1 MAKKSIKKPIKKS
14 KKAITTKKHK
24 GASTKKPAKPPLDV
38 MFIHSC
44 LQNNFRKTVDPCA
57 SFVLEGV
64 LQYLG
69 AEILE
74 LSYRAAQNRCK
85 NSGHSIVI
93 TESDIIAAVENDND
107 MKALIR

>member
-24 GASTKKPAKPPLDV
+24 VTSTKKLAKQPLDV

-44 LQNNFRKTVDPCA
+44 LQNNFLMRVDPCA

-69 AEILE
+69 AEIFRIE
-74 LSYRAAQNRCK
+74 LSRGPKSLQECRTVNCHHGA
-85 NSGHSIVI
+85 
-93 TESDIIAAVENDND
+93 
-107 MKALIR
+107 